1 MLARRGT
8 PSYPFTAPWP
18 ANRQRISLV
27 LVKPRVYKGAL
38 AAGPRSRTLP
48 DRWHS
53 KRLQCPTQQ
62 GSKQR

>member
-27 LVKPRVYKGAL
+27 LVKPSFLNKPAHGLDIGA
-38 AAGPRSRTLP
+38 AAFSTQHFKFKLKTL
-48 DRWHS
+48 
-53 KRLQCPTQQ
+53 Q
-62 GSKQR
+62 